1 MVSGNYAGALACHAS
16 LDRPT
21 DCRARTKTFF
31 RSASESTE
39 PEKDGDNA
47 NIR

>member
-1 MVSGNYAGALACHAS
+1 MRARWDVMPHWTAL
-16 LDRPT
+16 LIVVLPVV
-21 DCRARTKTFF
+21 RTKTFF

-47 NIR
+47 NIS